1 MKKTAVFFAVIAAML
16 AAKIITCGAAY
27 ASCDVVSL
35 MYHNITDNSARWGDY
50 CVPAE
55 TLAEDIEYFTS
66 RGYETMTAS
75 ELVSTGL
82 DYLDG
87 KKILILT
94 FDDGYSGWYT
104 DALPVLRQYNAK
116 ATMFVVGSY
125 INTYGYLNEYQ
136 IREMAGSGLVE
147 FGSHTDYIHN
157 AQLSSVQSLYNNTY
171 TFWEIVQDIKNS
183 ANILKSITGQDV
195 TSMSWP
201 YGYYTDSLDGE
212 LKNSGIK
219 ITFSTLYGV
228 NKYNGWET
236 TPFNRINREYSTT
249 PASLY
254 ERAESKF

>member
-1 MKKTAVFFAVIAAML
+1 MKKAVVFFAVL
-16 AAKIITCGAAY
+16 AAILTAGIIMGEAAY
-27 ASCDVVSL
+27 ASCNVVTV
-35 MYHNITDNSARWGDY
+35 MYHNVTDNSSRWDDY
-50 CVPAE
+50 CIPASSLE
-55 TLAEDIEYFTS
+55 EDIKYFTS
-66 RGYETMTAS
+66 RGYETLTAS
-75 ELVSTGL
+75 ELGM

-87 KKILILT
+87 KKILLLT

-104 DALPVLRQYNAK
+104 DVLPVLEKYNAK
-116 ATMFVVGSY
+116 ATMFVVGSF
-125 INTYGYLNEYQ
+125 INKYGYLNEYQ
-136 IREMAGSGLVE
+136 IKEMADCGLIE

-157 AQLSSVQSLYNNTY
+157 AQLSTMQSLYNNTY
-171 TFWEIVQDIKNS
+171 TFWEIVQDVKNS

-228 NKYNGWET
+228 NRYNGWET
-236 TPFNRINREYSTT
+236 APFNRINREYSTT
-249 PASLY
+249 PESLY